1 MTIMRVRKRSDGRVR
16 VLEGTDSGEV
26 YVVLCGV
33 TEGGDVVPIRVDADG
48 KIILST

>member
-16 VLEGTDSGEV
+16 VLEGTDTGEA

-33 TEGGDVVPIRVDADG
+33 TEAGVVTPIRGDDDG
-48 KIILST
+48 KIILSA

>member
-1 MTIMRVRKRSDGRVR
+1 MLIKKRSDGKFKCV
-16 VLEGTDSGEV
+16 EGTDSGEA

>member
-1 MTIMRVRKRSDGRVR
+1 MMLIKKRSDGKFKCI
-16 VLEGTDSGEV
+16 EGTDTGEP

-33 TEGGDVVPIRVDADG
+33 TESGDVVPIRVDDDG

>member
-1 MTIMRVRKRSDGRVR
+1 MMLIKKRSDGKFKCV
-16 VLEGTDSGEV
+16 EGTDSGEA

-33 TEGGDVVPIRVDADG
+33 TEAGVVTPIRVDGDG